1 MSIFSN
7 FFKKEAPL
15 LGLQGSGGAL
25 GFLAGGGAAGL
36 NYFGDGS
43 DGSLST
49 TGNVTYT
56 VQNKSGSYD
65 GDTVVKQYSSLTVN
79 SGHTI
84 TVDQPCRGLVIYVKG
99 DCTINGTISMSQKG
113 GKSNPTLNGGSDN
126 STVNASGL
134 RWIFETETP
143 NGDSLTISPNLY
155 AGCGNL
161 LRSVGGSANDIAD
174 GTIMSIA
181 RDGSGQPGRPN
192 GDSAGFNGTAWSF
205 PNNYTVGSGAGGGG
219 SSLQNYQPY
228 PGSAGGGGLGGC
240 FGGGSGGGAAGGP
253 DWPGNPIPGGENY
266 GGAGGNAY
274 VGAGGAPAYG
284 AGGVGNPPGSNGGGT
299 PSPVTTYGTGVGGMI
314 VLIVGGTLTLGASAS
329 VQSMG
334 VRGSQV
340 NAPATY
346 RMQGGGS
353 GGGNVMV
360 VAQGFSGV
368 SAGNHVGADPTGKVT
383 AAGGSGNPGGNGG
396 SGGVL
401 IAQVL

>member
-1 MSIFSN
+1 MFEWH
-7 FFKKEAPL
+7 KKEKPFLGMAGMGGGVVSKL
-15 LGLQGSGGAL
+15 LGVIPS
-25 GFLAGGGAAGL
+25 L

-56 VQNKSGSYD
+56 VQNKSGSFD
-65 GDTVVKQYSSLTVN
+65 GDTVVLQYSSLTVN

-99 DCTINGTISMSQKG
+99 NCTINGTISMTQKG
-113 GKSNPTLNGGSDN
+113 GKSDPTLTGGSD
-126 STVNASGL
+126 SSAVSPLGL
-134 RWIFETETP
+134 RWIFQTETP
-143 NGDSLTISPNLY
+143 NGDSLSISPNLY

-161 LRSVGGSANDIAD
+161 LRNVGGSATDITD

-181 RDGSGQPGRPN
+181 RVGSGQPSRPG

-205 PNNYTVGSGAGGGG
+205 PNNYTVGSGSGGGG
-219 SSLQNYQPY
+219 SSLQNGSPY
-228 PGSAGGGGLGGC
+228 PGTAGAGGLGGC
-240 FGGGSGGGAAGGP
+240 FGGGAGGGAAGGP
-253 DWPGNPIPGGENY
+253 PWPGNRPDGGNY
-266 GGAGGNAY
+266 GGAGADAY
-274 VGAGGAPAYG
+274 VGTSYAPAYG
-284 AGGVGNPPGSNGGGT
+284 AGGVGNPNGNPGGGS
-299 PSPVTTYGTGVGGMI
+299 PAPVTDYGTGVGGMI

-329 VQSMG
+329 IQARG
-334 VRGSQV
+334 VRGSTV
-340 NAPATY
+340 GATVSY
-346 RMQGGGS
+346 PRHGGGS
-353 GGGNVMV
+353 GGGNIMV
-360 VAQGFSGV
+360 IAKQFSGV